1 MVCNGCGSN
10 RHKVGD
16 CDKTQHPNYN
26 HDHSKEWKDTK
37 QYEQLVKNG
46 KPTWLNFA
54 HRVDGSQIEDGS
66 QMTIRMVIWLS
77 RMNIYL
83 YVPSKR

>member
-54 HRVDGSQIEDGS
+54 HRVDGSQIEGVLPNKVRKI
-66 QMTIRMVIWLS
+66 TKVRTYYVI
-77 RMNIYL
+77 
-83 YVPSKR
+83 